1 MCYHLQPLQTYLFI
15 MKQNNASALSKTLL
29 GRALKFSSENDIN
42 LAKYIFDSAHN
53 RKIRHRIRHPIPVGV
68 NGLVDT
74 ARYLLSDYNMHN
86 KQ

>member
-1 MCYHLQPLQTYLFI
+1 

-29 GRALKFSSENDIN
+29 GRALNFSSENDIN
-42 LAKYIFDSAHN
+42 LAKYIHVFDSAYN

-86 KQ
+86 KQQRQNILSAF

>member
-1 MCYHLQPLQTYLFI
+1 MVHNI
-15 MKQNNASALSKTLL
+15 L

-42 LAKYIFDSAHN
+42 LAKYIFDSAYN
-53 RKIRHRIRHPIPVGV
+53 RKIPVGV

-86 KQ
+86 KQYLQNILSAF